1 MSSPM
6 LWSSI
11 IGNTGFNEL
20 APQKQLEIIMDIQ
33 KQILKK
39 KRHGNEMSDIYIKL
53 TLA

>member
-1 MSSPM
+1 M

-39 KRHGNEMSDIYIKL
+39 KSNEMSDIYIKL